1 MTSPEAPTSL
11 RTVHLGLVVGGLVA
25 LIALLLT
32 PARPD
37 APARSTPPLT
47 RLIPARSTLVVTV
60 ALDELRRV
68 PLFAALLADGRQLSG
83 LGDLQDVCGF
93 DPSSGV
99 TELALCFSGSEAG
112 PGLIARGALPETR
125 LHDCAQRVFAARG
138 SRPVASRIGGFSVVR
153 ATSGGA
159 TVEVASRDGLVLLG
173 EGRSLRELIDTADGL
188 SAAIEPG
195 TAHHELRQRFH
206 GGVLLATAALEEGW
220 IDDYLEGARRED
232 TPLSAL
238 RQLALHVEVT
248 PRVKLEGLL
257 RCETSLACA
266 GVKRHLDALLTE
278 LGPTLD
284 EELGAVLARRLHL
297 RAVESE
303 LRWELTLDD
312 AEARRLGQ
320 RALAQLSASP

>member
-1 MTSPEAPTSL
+1 MAPASL
-11 RTVHLGLVVGGLVA
+11 RTVHLGLVVGGLAA

-37 APARSTPPLT
+37 APAPERSAPPLA
-47 RLIPARSTLVVTV
+47 RLIPARSSLVVTV

-83 LGDLQDVCGF
+83 LGGLHDVCGF

-99 TELALCFSGSEAG
+99 TELALSFSRGEDG
-112 PGLIARGALPETR
+112 PGLIARGALPEAR
-125 LHDCAQRVFAARG
+125 LRDCAQRVFAARG
-138 SRPVASRIGGFSVVR
+138 GLPVASRIGGFSVVR
-153 ATSGGA
+153 ATRGGA
-159 TVEVASRDGLVLLG
+159 SVEVASRDGVVLLG

-188 SAAIEPG
+188 SAGLDPG
-195 TAHHELRQRFH
+195 TAHHALRQRFH

-232 TPLSAL
+232 TPLSGL

-257 RCETSLACA
+257 RCETSLACV
-266 GVKRHLDALLTE
+266 GVKRHLDALLAE

-284 EELGAVLARRLHL
+284 EELGAALSQRLDLH
-297 RAVESE
+297 VVDNE

-320 RALAQLSASP
+320 RALAQLSAHP